1 MLVRVPALQPET
13 CLRNSSARLRMSGAP
28 TKPRITAT
36 ESAPAAIADRAFSR
50 VIPPM
55 ATTGEAILT
64 DGGTMAALSVG
75 TLDVSAFG
83 F

>member
-1 MLVRVPALQPET
+1 VAAA
-13 CLRNSSARLRMSGAP
+13 SA
-28 TKPRITAT
+28 I
-36 ESAPAAIADRAFSR
+36 
-50 VIPPM
+50 
-55 ATTGEAILT
+55 TGEAILT